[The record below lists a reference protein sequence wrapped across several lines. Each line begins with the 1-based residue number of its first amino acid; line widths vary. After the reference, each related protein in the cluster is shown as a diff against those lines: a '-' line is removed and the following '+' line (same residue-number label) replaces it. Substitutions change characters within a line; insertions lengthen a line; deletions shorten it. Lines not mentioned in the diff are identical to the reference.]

1 MLDIVLAG
9 VSIGEWG
16 ILIGGFVAL
25 IGLIRGLFEY
35 IKSNRMKRA
44 EFLEALIKEF
54 NDDKMFIAKKLLD
67 DFWIDRASKNPT
79 ATDKELIEN
88 GSKEKNENLNNDF
101 RDILKDHKG
110 GPVTIEVDHRV
121 RQSFDD
127 LLDFFTKLE
136 YYLNLKLIS
145 KDELLYFRYYL
156 ARCSFKADGKV
167 LEYADAYGYPS
178 LFRLLYVLNLDHKN
192 KKEEKGLKFI
202 NSKQELYYD
211 DLKNDIPQL
220 L

>member
-67 DFWIDRASKNPT
+67 DFWVDRASKNPT
-79 ATDKELIEN
+79 ATDKELIEI
-88 GSKEKNENLNNDF
+88 G
-101 RDILKDHKG
+101 RAH
-110 GPVTIEVDHRV
+110 V
-121 RQSFDD
+121 
-127 LLDFFTKLE
+127 
-136 YYLNLKLIS
+136 
-145 KDELLYFRYYL
+145 
-156 ARCSFKADGKV
+156 
-167 LEYADAYGYPS
+167 
-178 LFRLLYVLNLDHKN
+178 
-192 KKEEKGLKFI
+192 
-202 NSKQELYYD
+202 
-211 DLKNDIPQL
+211 
-220 L
+220 